1 MRGWCDAHNQPN
13 SAPQGALPRCLPMHA
28 TLKEGV
34 MGTRWAERT
43 MELQYGINAHAIANQ
58 ARERCD
64 RGVSVRPN
72 PGLEMACKMENG
84 ERMTFANCKK
94 CL

>member
-1 MRGWCDAHNQPN
+1 M
-13 SAPQGALPRCLPMHA
+13 LA

-43 MELQYGINAHAIANQ
+43 TELQYGINAHANANQ
-58 ARERCD
+58 ARQRCD

-72 PGLEMACKMENG
+72 PGLEVVWKMKNG
-84 ERMTFANCKK
+84 MKTVKE
-94 CL
+94 